1 MITCIGEILADVI
14 MDKKTG
20 QMNAYVGGAPFNVA
34 VSCAQNGTK
43 TRFIGRVGTDSIG
56 EFLSGELE
64 RCNYIDIVLQKDKIR
79 NTTVAFVSLDE
90 NNERDFT
97 FFRNNTADYH
107 INFSEKDVE
116 NMNPEKDILH
126 VGSLMI
132 SEECG
137 RKLANQ
143 IFDTAKK
150 NNIRISFDVNY
161 REDLFGRGERAFL
174 YLSPYIQKADIVKFS
189 SDEIELYLGKPWN
202 EAIKELN
209 NGIVCVTLGK
219 DGCVIKR
226 GTEILKVETEA
237 VIPVDT
243 TGAGDAFFG
252 VFIGSLS
259 EIGYDNAVGEKLFE
273 IAQKANKAGA
283 KATLH
288 KGAIE
293 L

>member
-1 MITCIGEILADVI
+1 MVTCIGEILADVI

-34 VSCAQNGTK
+34 VSCAKSGVK
-43 TRFIGRVGTDSIG
+43 TRFIGRVGYDSIG
-56 EFLSGELE
+56 DFLCGELDS
-64 RCNYIDIVLQKDKIR
+64 CKYIDIVLQKDKTR

-107 INFSEKDVE
+107 IKFSEKDID
-116 NMNPEKDILH
+116 NMEPKKDILH
-126 VGSLMI
+126 VGSLML

-137 RKLANQ
+137 RNLANQ

-150 NNIRISFDVNY
+150 KGIRISFDVNY
-161 REDLFGRGERAFL
+161 REDLFGRGEKAFV
-174 YLSPYIQKADIVKFS
+174 YLSPYIKQSDIVKFS
-189 SDEIELYLGKPWN
+189 SDELELYLGKPWR
-202 EAIKELN
+202 EAIKELDN
-209 NGIVCVTLGK
+209 EIVCVTLGK
-219 DGCVIKR
+219 YGCAIKR
-226 GTEILKVETEA
+226 REKIVEVDTEA

-252 VFIGSLS
+252 VFIGNLS
-259 EIGYDNAVGEKLFE
+259 EVGCDNAFGEKLIE
-273 IAQKANKAGA
+273 IAKKANTAGA